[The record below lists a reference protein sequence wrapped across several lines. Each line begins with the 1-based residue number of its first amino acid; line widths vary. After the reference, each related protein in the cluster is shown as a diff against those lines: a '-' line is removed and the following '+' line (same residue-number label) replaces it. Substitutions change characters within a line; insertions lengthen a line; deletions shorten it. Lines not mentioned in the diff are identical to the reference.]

1 MSNKNLFKKF
11 VPFLHI
17 LNTSVFTKNLPCQY
31 NYNICSGANKNF
43 PASVYVQSNQVELIM
58 AHTDKNKRGK
68 KKRREITKRAEQR
81 K

>member
-31 NYNICSGANKNF
+31 NYNICSGANRNF

-58 AHTDKNKRGK
+58 AHTHTRIRIREAKKNVEK
-68 KKRREITKRAEQR
+68 
-81 K
+81 